1 MEQVAAAAVEGPSTY
16 AAVST
21 DTFYA
26 LALHNADPTGDGVID
41 NRMTMF
47 STVGRLAID
56 GVPTKGVYSQDGH
69 GCVITGRGTYNRK
82 PADLTA
88 IIQAVLDANGQ
99 VEYYGLRMAAND
111 PSTGK
116 TLFVQTKPVRLFM
129 CWIDPQ

>member
-1 MEQVAAAAVEGPSTY
+1 MAEDVVGPSTY

-26 LALHNADPTGDGVID
+26 LALHNADPNGDGAPD
-41 NRMTMF
+41 NRMTMW

-56 GVPTKGVYSQDGH
+56 GVPSKGVYSQDGH
-69 GCVITGRGTYNRK
+69 GCVITGKGVYNRK

-111 PSTGK
+111 PATGK
-116 TLFVQTKPVRLFM
+116 TLFVLNKPVRLFM